1 MRKNR
6 EPEPDQAAEDYLNAE
21 SADGTRHLGCGQPWI
36 YRFPANPGRTRPG
49 EYRTPDMTKGPGVF
63 STRASPRH
71 PQPTKTGDDLM
82 PNLALVPSLPVE
94 AVRVRKPCRR
104 PGSFPVPSK
113 VTELHP
119 PTIPDPDPDAAA
131 TARYLA
137 RHGWTSPDV
146 HNSAY
151 WGLDVWAALLAR
163 EIAEEAGPS
172 CPA

>member
-1 MRKNR
+1 
-6 EPEPDQAAEDYLNAE
+6 
-21 SADGTRHLGCGQPWI
+21 
-36 YRFPANPGRTRPG
+36 
-49 EYRTPDMTKGPGVF
+49 MTM
-63 STRASPRH
+63 
-71 PQPTKTGDDLM
+71 PQM
-82 PNLALVPSLPVE
+82 LAPVLKLDPE

-104 PGSFPVPSK
+104 PGSCPVPSK